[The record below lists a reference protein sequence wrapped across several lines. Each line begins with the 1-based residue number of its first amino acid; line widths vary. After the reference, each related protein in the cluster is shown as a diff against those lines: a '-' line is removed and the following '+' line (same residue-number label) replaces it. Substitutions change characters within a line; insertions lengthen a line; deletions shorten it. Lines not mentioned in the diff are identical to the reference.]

1 MQKRSIEEFER
12 KCREQGLALT
22 VQRRTILQELLS
34 RCDHPSADM
43 IYDAVKDRVPGL
55 SRTTVYRVLD
65 TLVQLGAARK
75 VAHEAAV
82 VRFDPNTERHHHL
95 LCDRCG
101 SLLDL
106 PPQQVGSIPMPDTSV
121 SGFTIRDFSVN
132 FSGICSQ
139 CRPDQIGFKE

>member
-1 MQKRSIEEFER
+1 MQTRSVDEFER
-12 KCREQGLALT
+12 KCRAKGLALT
-22 VQRRTILQELLS
+22 VQRRTILQELLQ
-34 RCDHPSADM
+34 RYDHPTADM
-43 IYDAVKDRVPGL
+43 IYDSVKDRVPGI

-106 PPQQVGSIPMPDTSV
+106 PPQQVGSIPLPDTTA
-121 SGFTIRDFSVN
+121 SGFTIRDFTVN
-132 FSGICSQ
+132 FSGTCLQ
-139 CRPDQIGFKE
+139 CRDDQIGFKE